1 MTTKNIII
9 YYYGFMHTRFRL
21 HPAVSGG
28 ALAASVTV
36 VVYFPVRSRLTV
48 SRKTERT
55 VVQKILPAKRHIHNN
70 IMFRWKYSYTI
81 IHMIAYTRHALSYR
95 KKKHYILS
103 RSRGPPGWQTNVST
117 ERTRKIHCRTLFK
130 IFLLLVLLQ
139 EGATAT
145 TGFPGVRHTK

>member
-9 YYYGFMHTRFRL
+9 YYCGFMHTRYRL

-36 VVYFPVRSRLTV
+36 VVYFPVRSRLTI
-48 SRKTERT
+48 SRKPERT

-81 IHMIAYTRHALSYR
+81 MHMISYTRRALSYR
-95 KKKHYILS
+95 KKKNYIITFP
-103 RSRGPPGWQTNVST
+103 RP
-117 ERTRKIHCRTLFK
+117 TRLADKRLDREH
-130 IFLLLVLLQ
+130 
-139 EGATAT
+139 A
-145 TGFPGVRHTK
+145 